1 MPAACST
8 VYRQRVCR
16 FPSCRA
22 VFYLCPH
29 CDRGQQY
36 CGARCREK
44 SRRLQRREA
53 NRRHQQT
60 PWGREDHRDRQREY
74 RERQR
79 ARVTD
84 QSSLGASPF
93 GSLSAP
99 PAPEPVEANYGRFYA
114 LLPLPRKNFANFLF
128 TRRKSFKSHSQI
140 TSVAQPRALRAV
152 NVAESRPIFLL
163 TLVRQ

>member
-1 MPAACST
+1 
-8 VYRQRVCR
+8 
-16 FPSCRA
+16 
-22 VFYLCPH
+22 VFYLCRR

-36 CGARCREK
+36 CSPRCREK

-84 QSSLGASPF
+84 QSSLSTSPYVN
-93 GSLSAP
+93 LTVL
-99 PAPEPVEANYGRFYA
+99 PAPEATEAPLAVKFRSSSRAAIRAGWVVCQICGCRGRWVNPF
-114 LLPLPRKNFANFLF
+114 PEVQHDPR
-128 TRRKSFKSHSQI
+128 
-140 TSVAQPRALRAV
+140 
-152 NVAESRPIFLL
+152 
-163 TLVRQ
+163 